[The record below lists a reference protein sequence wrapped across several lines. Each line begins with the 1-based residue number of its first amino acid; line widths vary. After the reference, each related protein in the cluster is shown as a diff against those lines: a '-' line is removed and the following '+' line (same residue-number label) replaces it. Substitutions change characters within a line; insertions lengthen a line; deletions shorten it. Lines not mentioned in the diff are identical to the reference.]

1 MSFTVREATRADVVE
16 VQGIELASYPDPWPR
31 SLFHLMLGR
40 AAHLFLV
47 AEEHGAVVGY
57 TIGEMERKGLHLV
70 GHVMNVAVKEGDRR
84 RGIGTALM
92 DELEKRFAERGA
104 STSYLEVRV
113 KNDLARDLYK
123 RRGYHEVGLLPSY
136 YRGEDGIAMEKPLGA
151 TLL

>member
-1 MSFTVREATRADVVE
+1 MAYTIREATRADIAE
-16 VQGIELASYPDPWPR
+16 VQGIELSSYPDPWPR

-40 AAHLFLV
+40 APHLFLV
-47 AEEHGAVVGY
+47 AEESGKVVGY
-57 TIGEMERKGLHLV
+57 TIGEIERKWLRLV
-70 GHVMNVAVKEGDRR
+70 GHVMNVAVEEEHRG
-84 RGIGTALM
+84 RGIATALM

-113 KNDLARDLYK
+113 GNDMARDLYK
-123 RRGYHEVGLLPSY
+123 RRGYVEVGILPRY